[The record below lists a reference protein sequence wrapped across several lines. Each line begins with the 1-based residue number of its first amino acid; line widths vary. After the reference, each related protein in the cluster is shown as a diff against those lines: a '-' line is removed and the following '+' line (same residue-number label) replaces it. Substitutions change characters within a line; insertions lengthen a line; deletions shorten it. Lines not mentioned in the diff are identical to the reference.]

1 MTYFYNQLLKSVE
14 NVEKSLECVFYI
26 PGNIKEYYI
35 IINKKIYK
43 DNGDKMGNLVHEQTY
58 GQKVKVKIN
67 YDINIIK

>member
-26 PGNIKEYYI
+26 PRNIKEYYI

-43 DNGDKMGNLVHEQTY
+43 DNGDKMGNLVHE
-58 GQKVKVKIN
+58 
-67 YDINIIK
+67 